1 MKIPLPDG
9 VEGEIPSAS
18 TRAATPEMSNMGCPK
33 GAAEHEED
41 VELRIDD
48 EDGSDDVCE
57 KSKDRNSGH
66 DASIEKGIL
75 PFFKK
80 KRIEQERVNAYM
92 KCTPGET
99 ENKFA
104 HLHL

>member
-18 TRAATPEMSNMGCPK
+18 TRAETPETSKMGCPK

-48 EDGSDDVCE
+48 DDGSDDVCE
-57 KSKDRNSGH
+57 KSKDRDSGH
-66 DASIEKGIL
+66 DASVD
-75 PFFKK
+75 
-80 KRIEQERVNAYM
+80 KRILLVSRRHVLSR
-92 KCTPGET
+92 CG
-99 ENKFA
+99 
-104 HLHL
+104 